1 MSRYTGLDWAAMMR
15 AGMPGLGLS
24 PQEFWRLSPAEL
36 LLMLGET
43 GPAPMQ
49 RSAFDALGGAVSGS
63 GQDFIERR
71 PAMTGRGRRVR
82 RDGG

>member
-43 GPAPMQ
+43 GPAPMR
-49 RSAFDALGGAVSGS
+49 RSIFDALAARFPD
-63 GQDFIERR
+63 QDKTSSKGDR
-71 PAMTGRGRRVR
+71 P
-82 RDGG
+82 